1 MAVPT
6 RTPLGTTQLNRDWYL
21 DVNIGTVGSP
31 NWVGVFGIQEF
42 QPNLEPGMQ
51 DSSDFDSG
59 GYGSDD
65 VTELKF
71 SLDFK
76 VRRAPQG
83 ANALAYDPGQ
93 EVLRAAAEALGT
105 GNRAHVRWYE
115 MGLNGPRVEAYDGF
129 ANVQWKPDGG
139 AGSGLRTVGVTLGG
153 QGKRNLI
160 THPDTGTPPAPV
172 IASVSPSTGIAA
184 AGGTLLVAT
193 GTNFVSVTSVLI
205 NAVALAAADWKN
217 VGNTIVLKASAQSAG
232 AKNLTMVNP
241 GGTSAAFVLT
251 YV

>member
-21 DVNIGTVGSP
+21 DVNIGTTGSP
-31 NWVGVFGIQEF
+31 NWVGVFGITEF

-71 SLDFK
+71 SLEFK
-76 VRRAPQG
+76 VRRGPQG
-83 ANALAYDPGQ
+83 ANPLEYDPGQ

-105 GNRAHVRWYE
+105 GNRVHIRWYE
-115 MGLNGPRVEAYDGF
+115 MGVNGPREEAYDGF
-129 ANVQWKPDGG
+129 ANVQWKPEGG
-139 AGSGLRTVGVTLGG
+139 AGSALRSVAVTLGG

-160 THPDTGTPPAPV
+160 AHPDDATPPAPV
-172 IASVSPSTGIAA
+172 IASITPSTGIAA
-184 AGGTLLVAT
+184 AGGALLILQ
-193 GTNFVSVTSVLI
+193 GTNLSSATAVTI
-205 NAVALAAADWKN
+205 NAVALNAADWEYVN
-217 VGNTIVLKASAQSAG
+217 GAIAFKASAQAAG
-232 AKNLTMVNP
+232 SRPVTVTNP
-241 GGTSAAFVLT
+241 GGTSAAFNIT